1 METKF
6 LKKIVCIVLSLFL
19 FAGTVSSKVKEKK
32 KKTADAIAPVNYTS
46 EDAVNYEI
54 QTIRK
59 MLEKE
64 PLQALWRAKILQTE
78 SKASASAQSTIQ
90 TLYSDCEKKIVSRYK
105 KDISKKNY
113 ISALRYFESLEAV
126 EYSELPSLVLQ
137 KDELNERIQK
147 NVPGLTLTQ
156 ESLNTKVSDLIKG
169 TVTVYVDKGI
179 KVEHGVGY
187 NDGVLGSG
195 FFISKNGYII
205 TNHHVISD
213 CVDPEYEGFARLY
226 IRLADDPETR
236 IPAKII
242 GYDKSVDLAL
252 LKTEVDAPYVFNLG
266 SSSDLDVG
274 DKVYAIGS
282 PLGLDRT
289 LTSGIISSKDRDLF
303 SAGKM
308 FQIDA
313 AVNSGNSGGPL
324 IDEKGNVQAVV
335 FAGVPLYQ
343 GLNFAIPVEYLRY
356 ELPILFAGGERVHP
370 WMAAYGKTK
379 KLYGM
384 GAANVGVD
392 VCYVMPGGHAAFG
405 GLAAGDTITSIN
417 GERITTKDDLTNN
430 FLKRIPETIVQV
442 GITNAAGIQTTK
454 LVYLGK
460 RPKAPG
466 LEVYNHDVIG
476 QALIPFI
483 GMDLVPSSTTNKK
496 LYNIRSIIKGSAA
509 DEAGFSENDPVQI
522 LRTEISADKEYISI
536 QIYAKKRKNGF
547 LDIALGFQATL
558 DSPYY
563 F

>member
-1 METKF
+1 M
-6 LKKIVCIVLSLFL
+6 KKILCFVLVLSLVL
-19 FAGTVSSKVKEKK
+19 GIACAKTKDKK
-32 KKTADAIAPVNYTS
+32 KKNSDGITPVNYTS

-54 QTIRK
+54 QTIK
-59 MLEKE
+59 KLQEKE
-64 PLQALWRAKILQTE
+64 PLQALWRSKILLDETKINTSIE
-78 SKASASAQSTIQ
+78 SIYKE
-90 TLYSDCEKKIVSRYK
+90 CENVIVSRYK

-126 EYSELPSLVLQ
+126 DYSNLKSLPLQ
-137 KDELNERIQK
+137 KEQLYQK
-147 NVPGLTLTQ
+147 MKTDIPGLTINK
-156 ESLNTKVSDLIKG
+156 ESQNKKVSELIKG

-179 KVEHGVGY
+179 KVERGVGY
-187 NDGVLGSG
+187 TDGVLGSG

-226 IRLADDPETR
+226 IRLADDSETR

-266 SSSDLDVG
+266 SSTDLDVG

-282 PLGLDRT
+282 PLGLERT
-289 LTSGIISSKDRDLF
+289 ITSGIISSKDRDLF
-303 SAGKM
+303 STGKV

-324 IDEKGNVQAVV
+324 VDENGNVQAVV

-356 ELPILFAGGERVHP
+356 ELPILFAGGERIHP
-370 WMAAYGKTK
+370 WMASYGKTK
-379 KLYGM
+379 RLVGM
-384 GAANVGVD
+384 GAANIGVN
-392 VCYVMPGGHAAFG
+392 VCYVMPGGYADFA
-405 GLAAGDTITSIN
+405 GLGAGDTITSIN
-417 GERITTKDDLTNN
+417 GEKISTIDELTNN
-430 FLKRIPETIVQV
+430 FLKRIPNTILKV
-442 GITNAAGIQTTK
+442 GIINVAGKQSTK
-454 LVYLGK
+454 LIYIGK
-460 RPKAPG
+460 RPKSPG
-466 LEVYNHDVIG
+466 YEVYNHDVIG
-476 QALIPFI
+476 QALIPLI
-483 GMDLVPSSTTNKK
+483 GMDLVPSSTINKK
-496 LYNIRSIIKGSAA
+496 LYTIRSIIKGSAA
-509 DEAGFSENDPVQI
+509 DEAGFSESDPVQI
-522 LRTEISADKEYISI
+522 LKTEISSDKDYISI

-547 LDIALGFQATL
+547 LDIALGLQAPL

>member
-1 METKF
+1 M
-6 LKKIVCIVLSLFL
+6 
-19 FAGTVSSKVKEKK
+19 SSRVKEKK
-32 KKTADAIAPVNYTS
+32 KKPVDAIVPVNYTS

-54 QTIRK
+54 QSIK
-59 MLEKE
+59 KILEKE
-64 PLQALWRAKILQTE
+64 PLQALWRTKILMAE
-78 SKASASAQSTIQ
+78 SKVKSSATSSVQN
-90 TLYSDCEKKIVSRYK
+90 LYSDCEKRIVSRYK
-105 KDISKKNY
+105 KDVSKKNY
-113 ISALRYFESLEAV
+113 ISALRYFEALEAV
-126 EYSELPSLVLQ
+126 EYKDLSSLSVQ
-137 KDELNERIQK
+137 KEELNERINK
-147 NVPGLTLTQ
+147 NVPGLSITK

-169 TVTVYVDKGI
+169 TVTVFVDKGI

-205 TNHHVISD
+205 TNHHVITD

-242 GYDKSVDLAL
+242 GYDKNVDLAL

-303 SAGKM
+303 STGKV

-324 IDEKGNVQAVV
+324 IDEQGNVQAVV

-356 ELPILFAGGERVHP
+356 ELPILFSGGNRTHP

-384 GAANVGVD
+384 GAANIGVNL
-392 VCYVMPGGHAAFG
+392 CYVMPGGYASFS

-417 GERITTKDDLTNN
+417 GERITTTDDLTNN
-430 FLKRIPETIVQV
+430 FLKRIPNSIIKV
-442 GITNAAGIQTTK
+442 GITNAEGKQTTK

-460 RPKAPG
+460 RPKSPG
-466 LEVYNHDVIG
+466 YEVYTHDVIA
-476 QALIPFI
+476 QALIPLL

-522 LRTEISADKEYISI
+522 LKTEISEDNDYASI

-547 LDIALGFQATL
+547 LDIALGFQAPL

>member
-1 METKF
+1 M
-6 LKKIVCIVLSLFL
+6 I
-19 FAGTVSSKVKEKK
+19 AGTVSAKAKK
-32 KKTADAIAPVNYTS
+32 KDKKKLPADAIAPVNYTS
-46 EDAVNYEI
+46 EDAVKDEI
-54 QTIRK
+54 QAIK
-59 MLEKE
+59 KLKEKE
-64 PLQALWRAKILQTE
+64 PLQALWRSKILMNA
-78 SKASASAQSTIQ
+78 SKLSEVKV
-90 TLYSDCEKKIVSRYK
+90 LYAECEGLIVSRYK

-113 ISALRYFESLEAV
+113 LNALRHFESLEAV
-126 EYSELPSLVLQ
+126 GYKELSSLEFQ
-137 KDELNERIQK
+137 KDQLNERIKK
-147 NVPGLTLTQ
+147 NVPGLSLVE
-156 ESLNTKVSDLIKG
+156 ESLNTKVADLIKG

-179 KVEHGVGY
+179 KVERGLGY

-213 CVDPEYEGFARLY
+213 CVDPKYEGFARLY

-242 GYDKSVDLAL
+242 GYDKTVDLAL

-266 SSSDLDVG
+266 SSSDLEVG

-303 SAGKM
+303 STGKM

-324 IDEKGNVQAVV
+324 IDENGNVQAVV

-356 ELPILFAGGERVHP
+356 ELPMLFAGGNREHP

-379 KLYGM
+379 RLVGL
-384 GAANVGVD
+384 GASNVGVNI
-392 VCYVMPGGHAAFG
+392 CYVMPGGYAAFA

-417 GERITTKDDLTNN
+417 GERITTLDELINN
-430 FLKRIPETIVQV
+430 FLQRVPDTILSV
-442 GITNAAGIQTTK
+442 GVTDASGNQSTK
-454 LVYLGK
+454 LIYIGK
-460 RPKAPG
+460 RPASPG
-466 LEVYNHDVIG
+466 YEAYRHDVIG
-476 QALIPFI
+476 QALIPMM
-483 GMDLVPSSTTNKK
+483 GMDLVPSSTSNKK
-496 LYNIRSIIKGSAA
+496 LYTIRTLLKGSVA
-509 DEAGFSENDPVQI
+509 DEAGFSEGDTVQV
-522 LRTEISADKEYISI
+522 LKTDISPDKDYAAI
-536 QIYAKKRKNGF
+536 QIYAKKKKNGF
-547 LDIALGFQATL
+547 IDIAIGYQVAL
-558 DSPYY
+558 DNPYY

>member
-1 METKF
+1 MKR
-6 LKKIVCIVLSLFL
+6 IICIALSLFL
-19 FAGTVSSKVKEKK
+19 LAGSFSAKVKEKK
-32 KKTADAIAPVNYTS
+32 KKAVNAIAPVNYTS
-46 EDAVNYEI
+46 EDAINYEI
-54 QTIRK
+54 QNIKK
-59 MLEKE
+59 MQEKE
-64 PLQALWRAKILQTE
+64 PLQALWRAKILQDE
-78 SKASASAQSTIQ
+78 SKANSTTMSTIQ
-90 TLYSDCEKKIVSRYK
+90 TLYSDCEKKIVARYK
-105 KDISKKNY
+105 KDVSKKNY

-126 EYSELPSLVLQ
+126 DYKELSTLAMQ
-137 KDELNERIQK
+137 KAQLEERIQK
-147 NVPGLTLTQ
+147 NVPGLSITK
-156 ESLNTKVSDLIKG
+156 ESLNTKVGDLIKG
-169 TVTVYVDKGI
+169 TVTVFVDKGI

-226 IRLADDPETR
+226 IRLAEDPETR

-242 GYDKSVDLAL
+242 GYDKAVDLAL

-303 SAGKM
+303 STGKV

-324 IDEKGNVQAVV
+324 IDEHGNVQAVV

-356 ELPILFAGGERVHP
+356 ELPILYSGGERVHP
-370 WMAAYGKTK
+370 WMASYGKTK

-384 GAANVGVD
+384 GAANIGVNL
-392 VCYVMPGGHAAFG
+392 CYVMPGGYAGFS

-417 GERITTKDDLTNN
+417 GERITTTDDLTNN
-430 FLKRIPETIVQV
+430 FLKRIPDTIIKV
-442 GITNAAGIQTTK
+442 GITNAAGTQMTK

-460 RPKAPG
+460 RPKSPG
-466 LEVYNHDVIG
+466 YEVYNHDVIG
-476 QALIPFI
+476 QALIPLL

-522 LRTEISADKEYISI
+522 LRTEISADKDYAAI

-547 LDIALGFQATL
+547 LDIALGFQAPL

>member
-1 METKF
+1 M
-6 LKKIVCIVLSLFL
+6 KKILCFVLVLSLVL
-19 FAGTVSSKVKEKK
+19 GIACAKTKDKK
-32 KKTADAIAPVNYTS
+32 KKNSDGITPVNYTS

-54 QTIRK
+54 QTIK
-59 MLEKE
+59 KLQEKE
-64 PLQALWRAKILQTE
+64 PLQALWRSKILLDETKINTSIE
-78 SKASASAQSTIQ
+78 SIYKE
-90 TLYSDCEKKIVSRYK
+90 CENVIVSRYK

-126 EYSELPSLVLQ
+126 DYSDLKSLPLQ
-137 KDELNERIQK
+137 KEQLYQK
-147 NVPGLTLTQ
+147 MKTDIPGLTINK
-156 ESLNTKVSDLIKG
+156 ESQNKKVSELIKG

-179 KVEHGVGY
+179 KVERGVGY
-187 NDGVLGSG
+187 TDGVLGSG

-226 IRLADDPETR
+226 IRLADDSETR

-266 SSSDLDVG
+266 SSTDLDVG

-282 PLGLDRT
+282 PLGLERT
-289 LTSGIISSKDRDLF
+289 ITSGIISSKDRDLF
-303 SAGKM
+303 STGKV

-324 IDEKGNVQAVV
+324 VDENGNVQAVV

-356 ELPILFAGGERVHP
+356 ELPILFAGGERIHP
-370 WMAAYGKTK
+370 WMASYGKTK
-379 KLYGM
+379 RLVGM
-384 GAANVGVD
+384 GAANIGVN
-392 VCYVMPGGHAAFG
+392 VCYVMPGGYADFA
-405 GLAAGDTITSIN
+405 GLGAGDTITSIN
-417 GERITTKDDLTNN
+417 GEKISTIDELTNN
-430 FLKRIPETIVQV
+430 FLKRIPNTILKV
-442 GITNAAGIQTTK
+442 GIINVAGKQSTK
-454 LVYLGK
+454 LIYIGK
-460 RPKAPG
+460 RPKSPG
-466 LEVYNHDVIG
+466 YEVYNHDVIG
-476 QALIPFI
+476 QALIPLI
-483 GMDLVPSSTTNKK
+483 GMDLVPSSTINKK
-496 LYNIRSIIKGSAA
+496 LYTIRSIIKGSAA
-509 DEAGFSENDPVQI
+509 DEAGFSESDPVQI
-522 LRTEISADKEYISI
+522 LKTEISSDKDYISI

-547 LDIALGFQATL
+547 LDIALGLQAPL

>member
-1 METKF
+1 M
-6 LKKIVCIVLSLFL
+6 KKILCFVLVLSLVL
-19 FAGTVSSKVKEKK
+19 GIACAKTKDKK
-32 KKTADAIAPVNYTS
+32 KKNSDGITPVNYTS

-54 QTIRK
+54 QTIK
-59 MLEKE
+59 KLQEKE
-64 PLQALWRAKILQTE
+64 PLQALWRSKILLDETKINTSIE
-78 SKASASAQSTIQ
+78 SIYKE
-90 TLYSDCEKKIVSRYK
+90 CENVIVSRYK

-126 EYSELPSLVLQ
+126 DYSDLKSLPLQ
-137 KDELNERIQK
+137 KEQLYQK
-147 NVPGLTLTQ
+147 MKTDIPGLSINK
-156 ESLNTKVSDLIKG
+156 ESQNKKVSELIKG

-179 KVEHGVGY
+179 KVERGVGY
-187 NDGVLGSG
+187 TDGVLGSG

-226 IRLADDPETR
+226 IRLADDSETR

-266 SSSDLDVG
+266 SSTDLDVG

-282 PLGLDRT
+282 PLGLERT
-289 LTSGIISSKDRDLF
+289 ITSGIISSKDRDLF
-303 SAGKM
+303 STGKV

-324 IDEKGNVQAVV
+324 VDENGNVQAVV

-356 ELPILFAGGERVHP
+356 ELPILFAGGERIHP
-370 WMAAYGKTK
+370 WMASYGKTK
-379 KLYGM
+379 RLVGM
-384 GAANVGVD
+384 GAANIGVN
-392 VCYVMPGGHAAFG
+392 VCYVMPGGYADFA
-405 GLAAGDTITSIN
+405 GLGAGDTITSIN
-417 GERITTKDDLTNN
+417 GEKISTIDELTNN
-430 FLKRIPETIVQV
+430 FLKRIPNTILKV
-442 GITNAAGIQTTK
+442 GIINVAGKQSTK
-454 LVYLGK
+454 LIYIGK
-460 RPKAPG
+460 RPKSPG
-466 LEVYNHDVIG
+466 YEVYNHDVIG
-476 QALIPFI
+476 QALIPLI
-483 GMDLVPSSTTNKK
+483 GMDLVPSSTINKK
-496 LYNIRSIIKGSAA
+496 LYTIRSIIKGSAA
-509 DEAGFSENDPVQI
+509 DEAGFSESDPVQI
-522 LRTEISADKEYISI
+522 LKTEISSDKDYISI

-547 LDIALGFQATL
+547 LDIALGLQAPL

>member
-1 METKF
+1 MKRIICIALSFF
-6 LKKIVCIVLSLFL
+6 LLGLCGIAS
-19 FAGTVSSKVKEKK
+19 AKVKEKK
-32 KKTADAIAPVNYTS
+32 KKDADAIAPVNYTS
-46 EDAVNYEI
+46 EDAVTYEI
-54 QTIRK
+54 QTIK
-59 MLEKE
+59 KLVEKE
-64 PLQALWRAKILQTE
+64 PLQALWRVKILQTE
-78 SKASASAQSTIQ
+78 TKSNSPSVSAIQ
-90 TLYSDCEKKIVSRYK
+90 TLYSDCEKRIVSRYK
-105 KDISKKNY
+105 KDVSKKNY

-126 EYSELPSLVLQ
+126 GYKELSSLALQ
-137 KDELNERIQK
+137 KNQLDDLIKK
-147 NVPGLTLTQ
+147 NVPGLSITK
-156 ESLNTKVSDLIKG
+156 ESLNTKVADLIKG

-179 KVEHGVGY
+179 KVEHGVGF

-226 IRLADDPETR
+226 IRLAEDPETR

-303 SAGKM
+303 STGKV

-324 IDEKGNVQAVV
+324 IDEQGNVQAVV

-370 WMAAYGKTK
+370 WMASYGKTK

-384 GAANVGVD
+384 GASNIGVNI
-392 VCYVMPGGHAAFG
+392 CYVMPGGYAGFG
-405 GLAAGDTITSIN
+405 GLNAGDTITSIN
-417 GERITTKDDLTNN
+417 GERITTTDELTNN
-430 FLKRIPETIVQV
+430 FLKRIPDTILQV
-442 GITNAAGIQTTK
+442 GITNAAGVQMTK

-460 RPKAPG
+460 RPKSPG
-466 LEVYNHDVIG
+466 YEVYNHDVIG
-476 QALIPFI
+476 QALIPLI

-509 DEAGFSENDPVQI
+509 DEAGFSENDPVQV
-522 LRTEISADKEYISI
+522 LRTEISADKDYMSI

-547 LDIALGFQATL
+547 LDIALGFQVPL